1 MDNLILE
8 NDLIVNSLQIRIT
21 LSDGVSSV
29 VSMITDK
36 IDKLMVRTDY

>member
-1 MDNLILE
+1 MDNMILE
-8 NDLIVNSLQIRIT
+8 NDLMVNSLQIRIT

-36 IDKLMVRTDY
+36 IDKLMVSVDY